1 MKNFIKCCIVLIIIL
16 FISLVTL
23 VGIGFFMT
31 ANETNINNFKSITL
45 ADGTTIG
52 IPADFT
58 ITKPFGDYIDNDGF
72 YYANCDLK
80 SKDYGWIHIEYTHD
94 PVETMTHGQN
104 STKAV
109 SNNGIYEYDV
119 FDSDGHRVMK
129 ITGSNPSVVKAIGET
144 VKFNMSK
151 STNKTVDNT
160 TTIKEETNNN
170 QQNNNQ
176 QSQQGDSADR
186 AGTLNEENKQT
197 TYIGKDG
204 KTHTMEEAYSV
215 DYSSGDL
222 NIINEQRRARGMSSI
237 SA

>member
-58 ITKPFGDYIDNDGF
+58 VKKPFSNYTENDGF
-72 YYANCDLK
+72 YYTNCDLE

-104 STKAV
+104 STKAIN
-109 SNNGIYEYDV
+109 NNGIYEFDV

-129 ITGSNPSVVKAIGET
+129 ITGSNPAVVKAIGET
-144 VKFNMSK
+144 VKFNTSK
-151 STNKTVDNT
+151 ATNKTVDNT
-160 TTIKEETNNN
+160 LEQSNTNNNN
-170 QQNNNQ
+170 QQQESNDNQ
-176 QSQQGDSADR
+176 QQQNTAND
-186 AGTLNEENKQT
+186 QT

-204 KTHTMEEAYSV
+204 KTHTFEEAYSV

-222 NIINEQRRARGMSSI
+222 NIINAQRKERGMSEI